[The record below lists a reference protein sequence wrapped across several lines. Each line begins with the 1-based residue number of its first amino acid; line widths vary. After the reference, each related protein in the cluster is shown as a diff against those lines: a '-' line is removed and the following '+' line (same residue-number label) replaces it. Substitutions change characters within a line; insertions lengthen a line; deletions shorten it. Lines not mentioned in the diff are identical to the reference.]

1 MIGLWISLIMFT
13 AGVTYTWI
21 RWGVQKSVSQ
31 TFYSHENVFLW
42 YAWCISYSLPVLIAI
57 PHGLVFLS
65 VAGIW
70 TVGAAPNFLG
80 SKMENH
86 VHVGG
91 AYIAII
97 AIFLFLALKGQWI
110 AVIPMALFTVGAALY
125 KLKNLT
131 NWVEIAAYYLSWL
144 GLMRYLVT
152 L

>member
-1 MIGLWISLIMFT
+1 MILLLISLIMFT

-21 RWGVQKSVSQ
+21 RWGVQKSFSQ

-42 YAWCISYSLPVLIAI
+42 YLWCILYPFPVMIAV

-65 VAGIW
+65 AVGIM
-70 TVGAAPNFLG
+70 TVGAAPNFNG
-80 SKMENH
+80 SKLQNH

-110 AVIPMALFTVGAALY
+110 AVIPMALFTVGAALL

-131 NWVEIAAYYLSWL
+131 NWVEIAAFYLSFL
-144 GLMRYLVT
+144 GLMRFLVT